1 MSTDPVLIR
10 IIHRMIRNARDAG
23 RDHGGQ
29 TREAV
34 SAVRQVRPDLLA
46 HEALTLV
53 ELVRE

>member
-10 IIHRMIRNARDAG
+10 FIHRMIRDARDAG
-23 RDHGGQ
+23 RDDGGQ

-34 SAVRQVRPDLLA
+34 MAVRQVRPDIPA
-46 HEALTLV
+46 HEAMTLV